1 MLEVKNHIQLAEAL
15 MTLIGADRP
24 AHFEPL
30 QDSDI
35 RALANAASVLCLH
48 ARMAVN
54 NIFKQQAKEY

>member
-1 MLEVKNHIQLAEAL
+1 